1 MARIYGEYW
10 LKWVPSF
17 CFTATITGDRSYGSR
32 ARATKKFR
40 PLEYRRLRP
49 MPNMPPKVRP
59 FKQYFGWGAG
69 RVTGSA
75 RQFRISGA
83 QTVRYAK
90 AHALGSIESR
100 TDQPG
105 DNMAASTNGAPTP
118 ARNPSA
124 NTASVRQRRRQ
135 R

>member
-1 MARIYGEYW
+1 MARICGEYW
-10 LKWVPSF
+10 LKWAPSF
-17 CFTATITGDRSYGSR
+17 CFTATITGGRSYGSR

-49 MPNMPPKVRP
+49 MRNMHTKIRP
-59 FKQYFGWGAG
+59 VTTYFGSRAR
-69 RVTGSA
+69 RVTGGA
-75 RQFRISGA
+75 RQFRISAA
-83 QTVRYAK
+83 QTVRYAN

-105 DNMAASTNGAPTP
+105 DNTAASTNRATTA